1 MLVEMQRDFR
11 MSPDATMVVSQIS
24 AAACLVAVFLA
35 GTLADRLGNRRMLVG
50 AGVVFAAGA
59 LVVGTAPTV
68 VVLAVGLSIAG
79 IGTIVMA
86 IVGLA
91 ALNATFSEKGQRARA
106 FGIFALIAPVVS
118 IVVPLLTSAVI
129 SLSSWRLTTVLWI
142 LVGVG
147 SAWSARRTL
156 VGDEQRS
163 ARSELVTPAL
173 AGVALS
179 GTALAFSFF
188 SVSGSVTA
196 RFGHGV
202 IAASVAL
209 GSIVVLTVLM
219 TRRKRPTLDL
229 RSLRTRGAFPIL
241 IALFLVNGVNLF
253 FFTYLLL
260 QYRYHQSLF
269 ETAVLLIAPQLTASL
284 GALTSGRLS
293 AKWGTQA
300 VATWALTGAAIAS
313 AGTFVVAAQS
323 SAWVPVAILS
333 IAALPIAA
341 AVGPMTQSFMDLAP
355 EDGTGAAS
363 SVRNASVNLGV
374 AIAGL
379 ITGTIVFNGLE
390 RDTELTLEAFTLQA
404 EAFHLA
410 GVMCVVSYLVAAGL
424 VVLHTRRR
432 VVTALKERPEHR
444 SMPHLHPE
452 ESK

>member
-1 MLVEMQRDFR
+1 MF
-11 MSPDATMVVSQIS
+11 
-24 AAACLVAVFLA
+24 
-35 GTLADRLGNRRMLVG
+35 
-50 AGVVFAAGA
+50 
-59 LVVGTAPTV
+59 
-68 VVLAVGLSIAG
+68 
-79 IGTIVMA
+79 
-86 IVGLA
+86 
-91 ALNATFSEKGQRARA
+91 
-106 FGIFALIAPVVS
+106 
-118 IVVPLLTSAVI
+118 
-129 SLSSWRLTTVLWI
+129 
-142 LVGVG
+142 
-147 SAWSARRTL
+147 
-156 VGDEQRS
+156 
-163 ARSELVTPAL
+163 
-173 AGVALS
+173 
-179 GTALAFSFF
+179 
-188 SVSGSVTA
+188 
-196 RFGHGV
+196 
-202 IAASVAL
+202 
-209 GSIVVLTVLM
+209 
-219 TRRKRPTLDL
+219 
-229 RSLRTRGAFPIL
+229 
-241 IALFLVNGVNLF
+241 
-253 FFTYLLL
+253 
-260 QYRYHQSLF
+260 
-269 ETAVLLIAPQLTASL
+269 LIAPQLTASL

-390 RDTELTLEAFTLQA
+390 RDTELTLEAFTMQA